1 MLASNLDLLTGSYLI
16 SFVDILVHKY
26 TEHLIWFSTCQTT
39 IWSEHV
45 ANCILRKNSID
56 ECIVILFLVLL
67 IILSHDPKI
76 VCVIVHAC
84 ICNEHIAFW
93 FAKNYAIHQYNQH
106 LMTSHIIFI
115 LYAVSTAPANQ
126 HSIFWAHKVVPPPQL
141 TIWLWLISNL
151 LEYLIYSSSSWY
163 PFCYYQLINYRKY
176 KEGCYCDF
184 TNIHVHT

>member
-76 VCVIVHAC
+76 FC
-84 ICNEHIAFW
+84 INMYVLLYMHVSAMSTLHSGLPKIM
-93 FAKNYAIHQYNQH
+93 QYTN
-106 LMTSHIIFI
+106 TTNISWRVI
-115 LYAVSTAPANQ
+115 LYLSYMQCPLPQPTNTVFFGPT
-126 HSIFWAHKVVPPPQL
+126 KLYPPPN
-141 TIWLWLISNL
+141 S
-151 LEYLIYSSSSWY
+151 
-163 PFCYYQLINYRKY
+163 PF
-176 KEGCYCDF
+176 GFD
-184 TNIHVHT
+184 

>member
-67 IILSHDPKI
+67 ISLSHDPKI
-76 VCVIVHAC
+76 FC
-84 ICNEHIAFW
+84 INMYVLLYMHVSAMSTLHSG

-126 HSIFWAHKVVPPPQL
+126 HRRL
-141 TIWLWLISNL
+141 LLWF
-151 LEYLIYSSSSWY
+151 Y
-163 PFCYYQLINYRKY
+163 
-176 KEGCYCDF
+176 
-184 TNIHVHT
+184 

>member
-1 MLASNLDLLTGSYLI
+1 MI

-39 IWSEHV
+39 IWSEHI

-76 VCVIVHAC
+76 FC
-84 ICNEHIAFW
+84 INMYVLLYMHVSAISTIAFW
-93 FAKNYAIHQYNQH
+93 LCQKLCNTPIQP
-106 LMTSHIIFI
+106 TSHDESYYIYPICSVHCPSQPTQYF
-115 LYAVSTAPANQ
+115 LGPQSCT
-126 HSIFWAHKVVPPPQL
+126 PPPQL

-151 LEYLIYSSSSWY
+151 LEYLIYSSSSWYMY